1 MIVTIKNLRLRTI
14 VGIYD
19 WEKEKPQEIT
29 INLRVTF
36 DGTTAA
42 KKDDIEET
50 INYKQLRNQIM
61 GNIEDNDFN
70 LVERIASETADIAL
84 SFPLA
89 QKVWVEVDKPG
100 ALRLTDSVSII
111 VEKEKDAV

>member
-36 DGTTAA
+36 DGTKAA

-61 GNIEDNDFN
+61 ENIEGNDFN

-89 QKVWVEVDKPG
+89 KKVWVEVDKPG